1 MKIKAIKILGMIL
14 LLSMAIPAVY
24 AKGPTGK
31 AGKSNNQRINL
42 FEKTPSGDW
51 PIVKNGAWG
60 K

>member
-1 MKIKAIKILGMIL
+1 MKTRTVIILGMIM
-14 LLSMAIPAVY
+14 LLSVTIPAVY